1 MAEGATTTA
10 TAEPTGEGTAQ
21 FPDWEAKYAE
31 AVQHSRTWEARSKEN
46 FAQVQALSSELEKL
60 KAAKPDEQI
69 AAAKQRAD
77 EAEAQL
83 ASYKHDA
90 EVTGW
95 KNAAAKEAGV
105 PAELLSGDTEDAIK
119 ASAKA
124 LAAWASKRPA
134 APRFSNPA
142 GTPPISNTT
151 ADSSAE
157 AIRAALF
164 GNR

>member
-1 MAEGATTTA
+1 MAEPNTT
-10 TAEPTGEGTAQ
+10 EPPSGEGAAQ
-21 FPDWEAKYAE
+21 TPSWEAKYNE

-46 FAQVQALSSELEKL
+46 YAQVQSLTAELEKL
-60 KAAKPDEQI
+60 KAAKPDEQV
-69 AAAKQRAD
+69 AAANKRAE

-90 EVTGW
+90 ELNAW
-95 KNAAAKEAGV
+95 KAAAAKEAGV
-105 PAELLSGDTEDAIK
+105 PATLLTGETEDAIK

-124 LAAWASKRPA
+124 LSEWASTRPA

-142 GTPPISNTT
+142 GTPATHT
-151 ADSSAE
+151 KAADPAAE

-164 GNR
+164 GPRK

>member
-1 MAEGATTTA
+1 MAEEGTTT
-10 TAEPTGEGTAQ
+10 TEPSGEGAAQ
-21 FPDWEAKYAE
+21 TPDWEAKYNE
-31 AVQHSRTWEARSKEN
+31 AVGHSRTWEARSKEN
-46 FAQVQALSSELEKL
+46 YAQVQALSAELEKL
-60 KAAKPDEQI
+60 KAAKPDEAV
-69 AAAKQRAD
+69 AAATKRAE

-90 EVTGW
+90 EISGW
-95 KNAAAKEAGV
+95 KTAAAKEAGV
-105 PAELLSGDTEDAIK
+105 PAELLTGETEEAIK

-124 LAAWASKRPA
+124 LADWARRRPV

-142 GTPPISNTT
+142 GTPPISHTT

>member
-1 MAEGATTTA
+1 MAEEGTTT
-10 TAEPTGEGTAQ
+10 TEPSGEGAAQ
-21 FPDWEAKYAE
+21 TPDWESRYNE

-46 FAQVQALSSELEKL
+46 YAQVQSLSAELEKL
-60 KAAKPDEQI
+60 KAAKPDEAV
-69 AAAKQRAD
+69 AAANKRAD

-83 ASYKHDA
+83 ATYKHDA

-105 PAELLSGDTEDAIK
+105 PAELLTGETEDAIK

-134 APRFSNPA
+134 APQFSNPA
-142 GTPPISNTT
+142 GTPPISHTT

>member
-1 MAEGATTTA
+1 MAEEGTTT
-10 TAEPTGEGTAQ
+10 TEPSGEGTAQ
-21 FPDWEAKYAE
+21 TPDWESRYNE

-46 FAQVQALSSELEKL
+46 YAQVQSLSAELEKL
-60 KAAKPDEQI
+60 KAAKPDEQL
-69 AAAKQRAD
+69 AAANQRAE

-90 EVTGW
+90 EVNGW
-95 KNAAAKEAGV
+95 KAAAAKEAGV
-105 PAELLSGDTEDAIK
+105 PAELLTGETEEAIK

-142 GTPPISNTT
+142 GTPATHTT

>member
-1 MAEGATTTA
+1 MAEANTN
-10 TAEPTGEGTAQ
+10 EPTGEGTAQ
-21 FPDWEAKYAE
+21 TPDWEAKYAE

-46 FAQVQALSSELEKL
+46 YAQVQSLSAELEKL
-60 KAAKPDEQI
+60 KAAKPDEQL
-69 AAAKQRAD
+69 AAANKRAD

-83 ASYKHDA
+83 ASFKHDA
-90 EVTGW
+90 EISGW
-95 KNAAAKEAGV
+95 KTAAAKEAGV
-105 PAELLSGDTEDAIK
+105 PAELLTGETEEAVK

-142 GTPPISNTT
+142 GTPPISHTT

>member
-1 MAEGATTTA
+1 MAEANTN
-10 TAEPTGEGTAQ
+10 EPSGEGAAQ
-21 FPDWEAKYAE
+21 TPDWESRYNE

-46 FAQVQALSSELEKL
+46 YAQVQSLSAELEKL
-60 KAAKPDEQI
+60 KAAKPDEQL
-69 AAAKQRAD
+69 AAANKRAD

-83 ASYKHDA
+83 ASFKHDA
-90 EVTGW
+90 EISGW
-95 KNAAAKEAGV
+95 KTAAAKEAGV
-105 PAELLSGDTEDAIK
+105 PAALLTGESEEAIK

-124 LAAWASKRPA
+124 LADWASKRPA

-142 GTPPISNTT
+142 GTPATHTT

>member
-1 MAEGATTTA
+1 MAEEESTTT
-10 TAEPTGEGTAQ
+10 EPSGEGAAQ
-21 FPDWEAKYAE
+21 TPDWEAKYTE

-46 FAQVQALSSELEKL
+46 YSRLQEVTAELDKL

-95 KNAAAKEAGV
+95 KAAAAKEAGV
-105 PAELLSGDTEDAIK
+105 PADLLSGDTEDAIK

-124 LAAWASKRPA
+124 LSEWASKRPA

-142 GTPPISNTT
+142 GVPPTSHTKA
-151 ADSSAE
+151 ADPAAE
-157 AIRAALF
+157 AIRDALF
-164 GNR
+164 GPRN

>member
-1 MAEGATTTA
+1 MAEEGTTT
-10 TAEPTGEGTAQ
+10 TEPSGEGAAQ
-21 FPDWEAKYAE
+21 TPDWESRYNE

-46 FAQVQALSSELEKL
+46 YAQVQSLSAELEKL
-60 KAAKPDEQI
+60 KAAKPDEAV
-69 AAAKQRAD
+69 AAANKRAD

-83 ASYKHDA
+83 ATYKHDA

-105 PAELLSGDTEDAIK
+105 PAELLAGDTEDAIK

-142 GTPPISNTT
+142 GTPPISPTT

>member
-1 MAEGATTTA
+1 MAEEGTTT
-10 TAEPTGEGTAQ
+10 TEPSGEGAAQ
-21 FPDWEAKYAE
+21 TPDWESRYNE

-46 FAQVQALSSELEKL
+46 YAQVQSLTAELEKF
-60 KAAKPDEQI
+60 KAAKPDEAV
-69 AAAKQRAD
+69 AAANRRAA

-90 EVTGW
+90 EIAGW
-95 KNAAAKEAGV
+95 KTAAAKEAGV
-105 PAELLSGDTEDAIK
+105 PAEFLTGETEEAIK

-142 GTPPISNTT
+142 GTPATHT
-151 ADSSAE
+151 KAADPAAE
-157 AIRAALF
+157 AIRSALF
-164 GNR
+164 GPRN